1 MNRLV
6 VISSKL
12 SKAGYDSMKNE
23 IVYIKGP
30 FDLYGEA
37 RDVLETD
44 YCGEDGPYKLKEVR
58 MDVWYIVSSAKD
70 EHIVD

>member
-1 MNRLV
+1 
-6 VISSKL
+6 
-12 SKAGYDSMKNE
+12 MKNE

-30 FDLYGEA
+30 FYLYGEA

-44 YCGEDGPYKLKEVR
+44 YCGEDGPYWVEEVR
-58 MDVWYIVSSAKD
+58 KDVWYIVSSAED